1 MNKIFWWI
9 FIMIIAVNSFAQR
22 LPSTPL
28 EKSGFTTL
36 SSYDDL
42 MLYLHEL
49 GAQSKM
55 MKTEVIGQSVQGRNI
70 LALYFSMDKIF
81 GSQRAIK
88 PMVLIFCQQHGD
100 EPSGKEAALILAR
113 QLLNEQK
120 SLLKSMDIILIPQ
133 LNPDGAEVNQRRNA
147 RNIDLNRNHVV
158 LTEPET
164 YALHQL
170 FLKWMPEVTLD
181 VHEYTAVLDRWMANG
196 FIKYA
201 DEQLGAVSNLNISPF
216 LLNFGKNI
224 LLPAVGEKVKA
235 AGFSFHEYIVGTP
248 FENSRLRYSTTA
260 INDGRQSL
268 GIFQTISYILEG
280 IQYSDELNQ
289 IEYRT
294 RGQLAAITALL
305 QSVAEF
311 RPEILKLVSTA
322 RQEVVSGQGL
332 PDRIF
337 LQMEYYPDSTQ
348 SQVEFPVFNLR
359 TWQKENRALPN
370 FHPRLL
376 VQKSVSRPIGY
387 VIPSSEK
394 RLIEILSRHQVVMN
408 PLSESKVLEVESY
421 FLRHVTTFIE
431 EELET
436 PYLDAEIRT
445 VQKEFAAGS
454 LVVYLNQPAGIL
466 IPLLVEPQSSFSLC
480 TESSGQHVR
489 FREYLVENS
498 EYPVYRLIQP
508 IR

>member
-1 MNKIFWWI
+1 MKKIDVLF
-9 FIMIIAVNSFAQR
+9 FILIIAANLFAQQK
-22 LPSTPL
+22 LSTPL
-28 EKSGFTTL
+28 EKSGFTAL

-49 GAQSKM
+49 GTKSKI
-55 MKTEVIGQSVQGRNI
+55 MKSDVIGQSVQGRNI
-70 LALYFSMDKIF
+70 LALFYSEDKIF
-81 GSQRAIK
+81 GSQRTVK
-88 PMVLIFCQQHGD
+88 PVVLVFCQQHGD

-113 QLLNEQK
+113 QLLNEKK

-133 LNPDGAEVNQRRNA
+133 LNPDGAEVNQRHNA
-147 RNIDLNRNHVV
+147 RQVDLNRNHVI

-164 YALHQL
+164 FALHQL

-201 DEQLGAVSNLNISPF
+201 DEQLGAVSNLNISPS

-224 LLPAVGEKVKA
+224 LLPVVGEKVKT

-311 RPEILKLVSTA
+311 RPEILQVVSTA
-322 RQEVVSGQGL
+322 RREVVSGQGL
-332 PDRIF
+332 SDRIF

-408 PLSESKVLEVESY
+408 PLSESKVLTVESY

-436 PYLDAEIRT
+436 PYVDAEIHS
-445 VQKEFAAGS
+445 VQKEFPAGS
-454 LVVYLNQPAGIL
+454 LIIYLNQPAGIL

-480 TESSGQHVR
+480 TVSSGQKVR
-489 FREYLVENS
+489 LREYLIENS